1 MIGIDLRTLSH
12 DECVTLANE
21 IKQSLAAKRDSA
33 VVLQLRKNLAI
44 VENYIARTFKK
55 REPSTWELFRHAV
68 TPAGVNEYLA
78 NRYS

>member
-33 VVLQLRKNLAI
+33 VVPQLRKNLAI
-44 VENYIARTFKK
+44 VENYIARTCG
-55 REPSTWELFRHAV
+55 RPTLNSQRPLSLNESRWST
-68 TPAGVNEYLA
+68 
-78 NRYS
+78 